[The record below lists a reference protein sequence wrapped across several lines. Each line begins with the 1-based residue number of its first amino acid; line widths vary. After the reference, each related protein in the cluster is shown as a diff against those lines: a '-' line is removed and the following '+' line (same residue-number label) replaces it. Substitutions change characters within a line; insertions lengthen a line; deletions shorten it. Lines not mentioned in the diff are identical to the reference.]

1 MVTLARRIEAL
12 ENAFTVALH
21 SISTALPSVK
31 SDVIE
36 NLNRHAQ
43 SYEGQKILTLFLQ
56 AVRLLSESR
65 ALTPPL
71 KADFCYLAATDVGGF
86 NHRALFKCRNRSQ
99 ICKHRNALNNAVR
112 ANGRLVFSTFS
123 NNPFCLLFCNSAER
137 ALVDT
142 VNTHLCSPPQCSL
155 LMIWIYKTYSLRSI
169 RFVYKNHG

>member
-1 MVTLARRIEAL
+1 MRA
-12 ENAFTVALH
+12 
-21 SISTALPSVK
+21 
-31 SDVIE
+31 
-36 NLNRHAQ
+36 
-43 SYEGQKILTLFLQ
+43 KILTLFLQ
-56 AVRLLSESR
+56 VVRLLSESR

-71 KADFCYLAATDVGGF
+71 KADFCYLAALDVGGF

-142 VNTHLCSPPQCSL
+142 VNAHLFSPPQCSL
-155 LMIWIYKTYSLRSI
+155 LMDVILDILHLQSSLFCKFAYYCFLSMKKPARAA
-169 RFVYKNHG
+169 GL